1 MQCQV
6 PEFKGIGVLKWTP
19 DLQSLSINYY
29 PVPIVLVP
37 IRGAPPPAYRILIER
52 SIRHHTLLLLGWD
65 CDLTWMISL
74 H

>member
-29 PVPIVLVP
+29 PVLLCWFQLEEPLP
-37 IRGAPPPAYRILIER
+37 QLIE
-52 SIRHHTLLLLGWD
+52 S
-65 CDLTWMISL
+65 
-74 H
+74 